1 MIKNLIFD
9 FGGVLI
15 GYDYPSLVR
24 TLFDDEG
31 ERRAF
36 EELVCSEEFM
46 TRCDLGVESF
56 AEIIRKHQE
65 LYPRWK
71 RQLQEFHDRQPD
83 AMTGE
88 IPGMRDL
95 LTRLKAEGYHLY
107 GLTNWSEAVYRVI
120 EKFDILQM
128 MEGTLISSEEK
139 MLKPDAAIYR
149 RLCEKF
155 VLHPQECLFTD
166 DKQVNVDGAL
176 AVGMQAVLFTDAGEY
191 EKFLILLQRLGGEL
205 HL

>member
-1 MIKNLIFD
+1 MIRNLIFD

-15 GYDYPSLVR
+15 GYDYQSLVK
-24 TLFDDEG
+24 TLFDDEA

-36 EELVCSEEFM
+36 QELVCSEEFM
-46 TRCDLGVESF
+46 TRCDLGEESF
-56 AEIIRKHQE
+56 AEIIRKQQE

-71 RQLQEFHDRQPD
+71 RQLQEFHDRNVD

-88 IPGMRDL
+88 MPGMREL
-95 LTRLKAEGYHLY
+95 LIRFKAEGYHLY

-155 VLHPQECLFTD
+155 GLRPEECLFTD

-176 AVGMQAVLFTDAGEY
+176 AVGMQAVLFTNAKEY
-191 EKFLILLQRLGGEL
+191 EKSLISLQRLGGPL

>member
-1 MIKNLIFD
+1 MIRNLIFD

-15 GYDYPSLVR
+15 GYDYQSLVK
-24 TLFDDEG
+24 TLFDDEA

-36 EELVCSEEFM
+36 QELVCSEEFM
-46 TRCDLGVESF
+46 TRCDLGEESF
-56 AEIIRKHQE
+56 AEIIRKQQE

-71 RQLQEFHDRQPD
+71 RQLQEFHDRNVD

-88 IPGMRDL
+88 MPGMREL
-95 LTRLKAEGYHLY
+95 LIRFKAEGYHLY

-155 VLHPQECLFTD
+155 GLRPEECLFTD

-176 AVGMQAVLFTDAGEY
+176 AVGMQAVLFTNAGELA
-191 EKFLILLQRLGGEL
+191 KQIR
-205 HL
+205 

>member
-1 MIKNLIFD
+1 MIRNLIFD

-15 GYDYPSLVR
+15 GYDYQSLVK
-24 TLFDDEG
+24 TLFDDEA
-31 ERRAF
+31 EQRAF
-36 EELVCSEEFM
+36 QELVCSEEFM
-46 TRCDLGVESF
+46 TRCDLGEESF
-56 AEIIRKHQE
+56 AEIIRKQQE

-71 RQLQEFHDRQPD
+71 RQLQEFHDRNVD

-88 IPGMRDL
+88 MPGMREL
-95 LTRLKAEGYHLY
+95 LIRFKAEGYHLY

-155 VLHPQECLFTD
+155 GLRPEECLFTD

-176 AVGMQAVLFTDAGEY
+176 AVGMQAVLFTNAGELA
-191 EKFLILLQRLGGEL
+191 KQIR
-205 HL
+205 

>member
-1 MIKNLIFD
+1 MIRNLIFD

-15 GYDYPSLVR
+15 GYDYQSLVK
-24 TLFDDEG
+24 TLFDDEA

-36 EELVCSEEFM
+36 QELVCSEEFM
-46 TRCDLGVESF
+46 TRCDLGEESF
-56 AEIIRKHQE
+56 AEIIRKQQE
-65 LYPRWK
+65 LCPRWK
-71 RQLQEFHDRQPD
+71 RQLQEFHDRNVD

-88 IPGMRDL
+88 MPGMREL
-95 LTRLKAEGYHLY
+95 LIRFKAEGYHLY

-155 VLHPQECLFTD
+155 GLRPEECLFTD

-176 AVGMQAVLFTDAGEY
+176 AVGMQAVLFTNAGELA
-191 EKFLILLQRLGGEL
+191 KQIR
-205 HL
+205 

>member
-1 MIKNLIFD
+1 MIRNLIFD

-24 TLFDDEG
+24 TLFDDEA

-36 EELVCSEEFM
+36 QELVCSEEFM
-46 TRCDLGVESF
+46 TRCDLGEESF
-56 AEIIRKHQE
+56 AEIIRKQQE

-71 RQLQEFHDRQPD
+71 RQLQEFHDRNVD

-88 IPGMRDL
+88 MPGMREL
-95 LTRLKAEGYHLY
+95 LIRFKAEGYHLY

-155 VLHPQECLFTD
+155 GLRPEECLFTD

-176 AVGMQAVLFTDAGEY
+176 AVGMQAVLFTNAGELA
-191 EKFLILLQRLGGEL
+191 KQIR
-205 HL
+205 

>member
-1 MIKNLIFD
+1 MIRNLIFD

-15 GYDYPSLVR
+15 GYDYQSLVK
-24 TLFDDEG
+24 TLFDDEA

-36 EELVCSEEFM
+36 QELVCSEEFM
-46 TRCDLGVESF
+46 TRCDLGEESF
-56 AEIIRKHQE
+56 AEIIRKQQE

-71 RQLQEFHDRQPD
+71 RQLQEFHDRNVD

-88 IPGMRDL
+88 MPGMREL
-95 LTRLKAEGYHLY
+95 LIRFKAEGYHLY

-128 MEGTLISSEEK
+128 MEGTLISSKEK

-155 VLHPQECLFTD
+155 GLRPEECLFTD

-176 AVGMQAVLFTDAGEY
+176 AVGMQAVLFTNA
-191 EKFLILLQRLGGEL
+191 REL
-205 HL
+205 AKQIR